1 MSELPPEE
9 PRVEEPR
16 VEEPPPETAD
26 DDANVAHPVP
36 VDSAAARDGDG
47 GTPVG
52 SLPPSLGD

>member
-9 PRVEEPR
+9 PRG
-16 VEEPPPETAD
+16 EEPPPGTA

-52 SLPPSLGD
+52 SLPPPLGD

>member
-1 MSELPPEE
+1 MSELPP
-9 PRVEEPR
+9 EEPR

-47 GTPVG
+47 GTPAG

>member
-1 MSELPPEE
+1 M
-9 PRVEEPR
+9 EEPR

-36 VDSAAARDGDG
+36 VDSAAARDG
-47 GTPVG
+47 GTPIG